1 MKIDDLQEIETPPAV
16 VAPTAA
22 HVAHGLTIPAVKRI
36 ELFSADDWEIFVQEW
51 AHGLSPQYK
60 TVKRFAGSGDQ
71 GRDIVGFCDDKNFQ
85 GVWDLYQ
92 CKRYDDKLKPS
103 EIWIELGKL
112 VYHTFQDKIQLP
124 RKYMFM
130 APKGVG
136 LKLQKL
142 LVDGNKLKDQ
152 LRLSWDGHCKDTI
165 QSGTEI
171 RLEGDFLSYF
181 DAFDFSIF
189 GWMTAPDLVEGHK
202 KTPFHATRFGGGLPP
217 VPTKVDVPDEI
228 QENESRYITQLFE
241 SYTDH
246 KKEELTSYD
255 HLDKHDDMKGHFVR
269 SRESFYSAEL
279 LRNFA
284 RDNVPPG
291 TFESLQDDVY
301 HGVIDTCE
309 KDYADGLERLRT
321 TLATAVSLP
330 LASNPL
336 HTATTTKNR
345 NGICHQLANEDR
357 LLWIKKKK

>member
-1 MKIDDLQEIETPPAV
+1 MKNNELKDIETPPAA
-16 VAPTAA
+16 VAPTSA
-22 HVAHGLTIPAVKRI
+22 HALHGLTVPAVKRI
-36 ELFSADDWEIFVQEW
+36 ELFSADEWEVFVQEW
-51 AHGLSPQYK
+51 AHGLAPKYK

-71 GRDIVGFCDDKNFQ
+71 GRDVVGFCDDKNFY

-92 CKRYDDKLKPS
+92 CKRYEEKLGPA

-112 VYHTFQDKIQLP
+112 VYHTFQDKFQPP
-124 RKYMFM
+124 RKYFFM

-142 LVDGNKLKDQ
+142 LLDDKKLKEE
-152 LRLSWDGHCKDTI
+152 LRKKWDSHCKDKIKT
-165 QSGTEI
+165 GTEVK
-171 RLEGDFLSYF
+171 LEGDYLSYF
-181 DAFDFSIF
+181 DAFDFTIF
-189 GWMTAPDLVEGHK
+189 GWMTSPDLVEGHRQ
-202 KTPFHATRFGGGLPP
+202 TAFHATRFGGGLPP
-217 VPTKVDVPDEI
+217 VPTQVDVPDEI
-228 QENESRYITQLFE
+228 QEIESRYITQLFE
-241 SYTDH
+241 AYSDH
-246 KKEELTSYD
+246 KKEDLNSYD
-255 HLDKHDDMKGHFVR
+255 HLDKHDDVKGHFAR

-309 KDYADGLERLRT
+309 KDYTDALERLRT
-321 TLATAVSLP
+321 TLSTATALP
-330 LASNPL
+330 LTNSPL
-336 HTATTTKNR
+336 CTSTTPKNR